1 MKTIKIKLY
10 SFIVYLST
18 LTKTDLVYLTTG
30 GFWLIVEQ
38 IVSSITSFILVIIF
52 ARFLD
57 QSTFGNY
64 NYVHSILG
72 ILTIIS
78 LPGINSV
85 LSQSIAKGY
94 DSTIFLALKT
104 KIKWSLIVSAL
115 ALMFGF
121 YYFINSNSELGNTFL
136 FMALFFPIFISAYV
150 YDAYLKGKAL
160 FKTFAVFE
168 SAYQLIHVL
177 AIAITIF
184 FSKNLAV
191 IFFVYFLTISVS
203 RLFFLKLT
211 LNLYPSNNKIDSKAI
226 NYGKHQSLINALG
239 TLASYLDKIIVFY
252 FLGPVNLAI
261 YAFATIPIDK
271 FITISDKISSLA
283 LPKFS
288 KTSLGKI
295 NEILINRIFQL
306 MIFGIS
312 MTLVYYI
319 AAPTLFKVLFPKY
332 LDSIHL
338 SQLYSVCLI
347 FKLPTLL
354 LASFGQSKIT
364 LYPKK

>member
-64 NYVHSILG
+64 NYVHSIL
-72 ILTIIS
+72 
-78 LPGINSV
+78 
-85 LSQSIAKGY
+85 SIAKGY

-226 NYGKHQSLINALG
+226 IAKVKELI
-239 TLASYLDKIIVFY
+239 
-252 FLGPVNLAI
+252 
-261 YAFATIPIDK
+261 
-271 FITISDKISSLA
+271 
-283 LPKFS
+283 
-288 KTSLGKI
+288 
-295 NEILINRIFQL
+295 R
-306 MIFGIS
+306 
-312 MTLVYYI
+312 
-319 AAPTLFKVLFPKY
+319 
-332 LDSIHL
+332 
-338 SQLYSVCLI
+338 
-347 FKLPTLL
+347 
-354 LASFGQSKIT
+354 
-364 LYPKK
+364 